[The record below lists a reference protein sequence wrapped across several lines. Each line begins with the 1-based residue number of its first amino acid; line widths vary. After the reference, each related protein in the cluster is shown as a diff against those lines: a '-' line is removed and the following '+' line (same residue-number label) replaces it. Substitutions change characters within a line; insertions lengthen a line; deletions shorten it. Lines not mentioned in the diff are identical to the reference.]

1 MDTQQQPERK
11 TKYTPAHK
19 RLMDQWRENNREQF
33 NALCRKASAVY
44 YEKNREKKNKANL
57 ERYYKK
63 KAEKLRLQENTADS
77 PILSI

>member
-1 MDTQQQPERK
+1 MDAQQQPERK

-19 RLMDQWRENNREQF
+19 RLMDKWRENNRDQF

-57 ERYYKK
+57 EWYHRK